1 MAQRAGIAMRR
12 LNFSAPAIA
21 GAVVAVIAGL
31 LVLYPVAY
39 LLQAALNV
47 GDPEARPPTEY
58 GFENFAGLL
67 NYPQIIL
74 NTLTVSVAAAAMALV
89 FGFLMALILT
99 RTNVPGRRFFEQAM
113 VVPYYLTPLLGAL
126 AWSLLGTPE
135 SGFLNQ
141 VYRALGGREYLIDIN
156 SAAGIAW
163 VMALFEGSVAFVM
176 IGAVMKS
183 MDPALEE
190 ASQVMGGSW
199 WCPVWKKP
207 SQVGGASRWRTMLRV
222 TLPLVMPGVL
232 GVAIFVFAEM
242 LGSFAA
248 ALVLGLPNRYYVVT
262 TAIYQLTQ
270 QYPPK
275 IPLAAAMGTS
285 LFVVMFVTLFI
296 YRRIITAGSYVT
308 ITGKAFRPRVNDV
321 GRLRWVLLSVCVFY
335 LVCSVVL
342 PLLTLFY
349 ASIQQISTAFPKLS
363 NFTTEHFYKAFT
375 MNAATTAL
383 GNSLWLALWTA
394 TLGVTLMGLISWIVY
409 RSKLPGSNIIEYI
422 VMFPQSVPR
431 LIFAF
436 GMMWAWLI
444 FPIPIYGTLWLL
456 LIAYLTVFLPLGVR
470 TISGVLLQIDKSL
483 EECAQMCGAGWGY
496 RTRTVTVPLLW
507 PGLIAAW
514 LLLFV
519 ASIRELGASI
529 LLMGPHSKV
538 ITPSI
543 VESWFAS
550 STELTAAM
558 ALIQTAV
565 VAIAVSVLMAVTRRA
580 TTHIT
585 D

>member
-1 MAQRAGIAMRR
+1 MAQHDGIAMRR
-12 LNFSAPAIA
+12 LNFSPQALA
-21 GAVVAVIAGL
+21 GLLVAVVAGL
-31 LVLYPVAY
+31 LVLYPVAF
-39 LLQAALNV
+39 LLQAALNT
-47 GDPEARPPTEY
+47 GDAEARPPTEY
-58 GFENFAGLL
+58 GFDNFAGLL
-67 NYPQIIL
+67 QYPQIIL
-74 NTLTVSVAAAAMALV
+74 NTLTVSFAATAMALV
-89 FGFLMALILT
+89 LGFLMAWIIT
-99 RTNVPGRRFFEQAM
+99 RTNVPGRRFFEQVM

-141 VYRALGGREYLIDIN
+141 VYRALGGSEYLININ
-156 SAAGIAW
+156 TPYGIAW

-190 ASQVMGGSW
+190 ASQML
-199 WCPVWKKP
+199 
-207 SQVGGASRWRTMLRV
+207 GASRLRTMLRV
-222 TLPLVMPGVL
+222 TLPLVLPGVL
-232 GVAIFVFAEM
+232 GAGVFCFAEM
-242 LGSFAA
+242 LGSFAV
-248 ALVLGLPNRYYVVT
+248 ALVLGLPDRYYVVT
-262 TAIYQLTQ
+262 TAIYQLVQ

-285 LFVVMFVTLFI
+285 LFVVMFAMLFV

-321 GRLRWVLLSVCVFY
+321 GRLRYVLLAVCLFY
-335 LVCSVVL
+335 LICAVVL

-349 ASIQQISTAFPKLS
+349 ASIQNISTAFPAAS
-363 NFTTEHFYKAFT
+363 NFTLGHFRTAFT

-394 TLGVTLMGLISWIVY
+394 TLGVLLMGLISWIIY
-409 RSKLPGSNIIEYI
+409 RSRLPGASVIEYI
-422 VMFPQSVPR
+422 VMFPQAVPR
-431 LIFAF
+431 LVFAF
-436 GMMWAWLI
+436 GMMWAWLV

-470 TISGVLLQIDKSL
+470 TISGVMLQIDKSL

-496 RTRTVTVPLLW
+496 RVRTVTVPLLW
-507 PGLIAAW
+507 PGLLAAW

-558 ALIQTAV
+558 ALIQTLV
-565 VAIAVSVLMAVTRRA
+565 VAVAVSILMAVTRRA

>member
-1 MAQRAGIAMRR
+1 MAFASRR
-12 LNFSAPAIA
+12 YLTPQAIT
-21 GAVVAVIAGL
+21 GAVVALVAGV
-31 LVLYPVAY
+31 LVLYPVFF
-39 LLQAALNV
+39 LLQAALNI
-47 GDPEARPPTEY
+47 GDPEARPPTAY
-58 GFENFAGLL
+58 GFDNFAGLL
-67 NYPQIIL
+67 EYPQIII
-74 NTLTVSVAAAAMALV
+74 NTLTVSFAATLMALV
-89 FGFLMALILT
+89 LGFLMAWIIT
-99 RTNVPGRRFFEQAM
+99 RTNVPGRRLFEQMM

-135 SGFLNQ
+135 SGFINQ
-141 VYRALGGREYLIDIN
+141 AYRALGGTGHLLDIN
-156 SAAGIAW
+156 TPYGIAW

-190 ASQVMGGSW
+190 ASQVMG
-199 WCPVWKKP
+199 
-207 SQVGGASRWRTMLRV
+207 ASRMRTMLRV
-222 TLPLVMPGVL
+222 TLPLVLPGVL
-232 GVAIFVFAEM
+232 GAGVFVFAEM
-242 LGSFAA
+242 LGSFAV

-262 TAIYQLTQ
+262 TAIYQLVQ

-275 IPLAAAMGTS
+275 IPVAAAMGAS
-285 LFVVMFVTLFI
+285 LFVVMFAMLFV
-296 YRRIITAGSYVT
+296 YRRIIMAGSYVT
-308 ITGKAFRPRVNDV
+308 ITGKGFRPRVNDV
-321 GRLRWVLLSVCVFY
+321 GRLRYVLLAVCLFY
-335 LVCSVVL
+335 LFCSVVL

-349 ASIQQISTAFPKLS
+349 ASIQKISTAFPALS

-394 TLGVTLMGLISWIVY
+394 TLGVLLMGLLSWIIY
-409 RSKLPGSNIIEYI
+409 RSRLPGANVIEYI

-436 GMMWAWLI
+436 GLMWAWLI

-456 LIAYLTVFLPLGVR
+456 LIAYLTVFLPLGIR
-470 TISGVLLQIDKSL
+470 TISGVMLQIDKSL

-496 RTRTVTVPLLW
+496 RMRTVTVPLLW
-507 PGLIAAW
+507 PGLLAAW

-565 VAIAVSVLMAVTRRA
+565 VAIAVSIMIAVTRRA
-580 TTHIT
+580 GGQMTQ
-585 D
+585 